1 MSEKELDLVDEEG
14 KIIYENII
22 KKYSWIVKEN
32 QKCILSPDSD
42 GLLCGLFMSN
52 ILGWEIVGFYDG
64 KVLALKKGE
73 SVKDCVFLD
82 MEIFRNYVK
91 SLGHHMVRYNN
102 RSVHKNWFNF
112 DNCIQPNNIRGYDA
126 KTTFKLKYPLGAIH
140 LLLGIVGHKKKIE
153 IKKEAICPLLY
164 TDGTFKNLFN
174 YPDNCLSWLN
184 FLCAEEK
191 DSPLKTIFFNDHYTT
206 SSLMIALRDFFEQ
219 LRQLNDGKRGADK
232 IKISNSKGEPI
243 NFEKKNNLFSISKE
257 QIETA
262 EKFLSILGGL
272 TGWKFI
278 KDKWNFEDL
287 SIFKFKKG
295 NIKPSNQRFNELIEK
310 NPLSWAMTSTLAIE
324 YTLEEPAKLP

>member
-1 MSEKELDLVDEEG
+1 MEKGIELVDSKD
-14 KIIYENII
+14 KIIYENVI

-52 ILGWEIVGFYDG
+52 ILNWNIVGFYDG
-64 KVLALKKGE
+64 KVLTLKKGE
-73 SVKDCVFLD
+73 SVKDCIFLD

-91 SLGHHMVRYNN
+91 SLGHHMVLYNK
-102 RSVHKNWFNF
+102 RQIPKSWLNF

-126 KTTFKLKYPLGAIH
+126 KTSFKLKYPLGAIH

-232 IKISNSKGEPI
+232 IKISNTKGEPI
-243 NFEKKNNLFSISKE
+243 NFEKQNSTFSIIRE
-257 QIETA
+257 RIETA
-262 EKFLSILGGL
+262 EKFLNILGDL
-272 TGWKFI
+272 TGWEYFP
-278 KDKWNFEDL
+278 DKWNFKDL
-287 SIFKFKKG
+287 VIYKFNKG
-295 NIKPSNQRFNELIEK
+295 NIVPSNKRFNDLIEK

-324 YTLEEPAKLP
+324 YTLEEPSKLQ